1 MKNTLKLDHE
11 NGLIVMDRTFAKK
24 AENTMS
30 TEYAHLQNVR
40 RDYPTYQVIR
50 REIKKNPNTEHYK
63 GLTYQYMRDY
73 IILHTSPEKEAEA
86 VAEFDEQL
94 LISRCHST
102 GFDLCQRRTF
112 VKVLCNVGIKD
123 IAVVLCHFQRGVTQ

>member
-40 RDYPTYQVIR
+40 RDYPT
-50 REIKKNPNTEHYK
+50 
-63 GLTYQYMRDY
+63 
-73 IILHTSPEKEAEA
+73 
-86 VAEFDEQL
+86 
-94 LISRCHST
+94 
-102 GFDLCQRRTF
+102 
-112 VKVLCNVGIKD
+112 
-123 IAVVLCHFQRGVTQ
+123 

>member
-11 NGLIVMDRTFAKK
+11 NGLIVMDRTFAQK

-63 GLTYQYMRDY
+63 GLYASCFFFA
-73 IILHTSPEKEAEA
+73 IIFLSSAYW
-86 VAEFDEQL
+86 
-94 LISRCHST
+94 I
-102 GFDLCQRRTF
+102 
-112 VKVLCNVGIKD
+112 
-123 IAVVLCHFQRGVTQ
+123 

>member
-63 GLTYQYMRDY
+63 G
-73 IILHTSPEKEAEA
+73 
-86 VAEFDEQL
+86 F
-94 LISRCHST
+94 CH
-102 GFDLCQRRTF
+102 QRRDRR
-112 VKVLCNVGIKD
+112 KRERIYQGKSAHSQQPD
-123 IAVVLCHFQRGVTQ
+123 TQG

>member
-11 NGLIVMDRTFAKK
+11 NGLIVMDRTFAQK

-50 REIKKNPNTEHYK
+50 RETKKNPNTEHYK
-63 GLTYQYMRDY
+63 GLTYQYMRD
-73 IILHTSPEKEAEA
+73 
-86 VAEFDEQL
+86 
-94 LISRCHST
+94 
-102 GFDLCQRRTF
+102 
-112 VKVLCNVGIKD
+112 
-123 IAVVLCHFQRGVTQ
+123 